1 MEEMKDK
8 NANPQQDAATAE
20 QSGGQGRT
28 FTQDEVNQIVS
39 DRLARE
45 RAKHE
50 ESPQEMK
57 EKELSAR
64 ESRLSCREYIIKEKL
79 PVELLDL
86 FPTGDMDS
94 FKASVKKL
102 KEAFPNVYKRSTGMT
117 FSTGTSHGTGIGSD
131 DISHV
136 FTKGRTV

>member
-20 QSGGQGRT
+20 QSGGQWRT

-50 ESPQEMK
+50 ESP
-57 EKELSAR
+57 
-64 ESRLSCREYIIKEKL
+64 
-79 PVELLDL
+79 
-86 FPTGDMDS
+86 
-94 FKASVKKL
+94 
-102 KEAFPNVYKRSTGMT
+102 
-117 FSTGTSHGTGIGSD
+117 
-131 DISHV
+131 
-136 FTKGRTV
+136 

>member
-8 NANPQQDAATAE
+8 NATPQQNAATAE

-64 ESRLSCREYIIKEKL
+64 ESRLSCREYIAEKKY
-79 PVELLDL
+79 PVELLDI
-86 FPTGDMDS
+86 FDTSDAS
-94 FKASVKKL
+94 AFQASVEKL
-102 KEAFPNVYKRSTGMT
+102 EKVFPQLFSHTPPPRIVAATRGLVGNDLIAQAFRKERLK
-117 FSTGTSHGTGIGSD
+117 
-131 DISHV
+131 
-136 FTKGRTV
+136 

>member
-50 ESPQEMK
+50 EIPQEM
-57 EKELSAR
+57 EE
-64 ESRLSCREYIIKEKL
+64 
-79 PVELLDL
+79 
-86 FPTGDMDS
+86 G
-94 FKASVKKL
+94 
-102 KEAFPNVYKRSTGMT
+102 T
-117 FSTGTSHGTGIGSD
+117 FSP
-131 DISHV
+131 
-136 FTKGRTV
+136 